1 MKRILILVSFCL
13 CLSTG
18 INAQNPISPAGVF
31 IPDPS
36 AKLGP
41 DGKMYVYGSLDIEN
55 GRYCSDSYHLL
66 SSSDMV
72 HWDLTRNIFKY
83 DRDVYAPDIAYKDG
97 RWYLYYCCP
106 DGSEWVAWSRK
117 PSGPFKH
124 DVKIEG
130 PSQIDP
136 NVFIDD
142 DGQAYYFWGQFSG
155 KGAKLNPDMQTLDWS
170 TYKDGLVTEDE
181 HYFHEGSYIFKRGDW
196 YYYTYAAVTRRFT
209 PTCLAYAMSKS
220 PLGPYEYK
228 GVIIDNVNCDPY
240 VWNDHGSVVEK
251 DGKWYVFYHRSTH
264 GDRFMRKACVE
275 PLEFRED
282 GTIVE
287 AEMTTQGT
295 AGPLDAYA
303 ALDAARACLLEGNVR
318 ITMMDGRT
326 DREMLSRMRD
336 GDWAAFKY
344 LDFGN
349 KAPKKVVMRVRS
361 VNGGSIGI
369 KINQIYTGNV
379 ATVKVPAGNDWVEVS
394 GVIDDDI
401 SGVKALIVCAN
412 GTSDNDLFDI
422 DWIRFE

>member
-1 MKRILILVSFCL
+1 MRKVLTIAAAIWMSLG
-13 CLSTG
+13 LS
-18 INAQNPISPAGVF
+18 AQNPISPAGVF

-36 AKLGP
+36 AKVGP
-41 DGKMYVYGSLDIEN
+41 DGKVYVYGSLDVED
-55 GRYCSDSYHLL
+55 GRYCSDTYHLL

-72 HWDLTRNIFKY
+72 HWELTKDIFKH
-83 DRDVYAPDIAYKDG
+83 DSDVYAPDIAYKDG

-106 DGSEWVAWSRK
+106 DGSEWVAESRK
-117 PSGPFKH
+117 PYGPFRH

-130 PSQIDP
+130 PDQIDP
-136 NVFIDD
+136 QVFIDD

-155 KGAKLNPDMQTLDWS
+155 KGAKLNPDMKTLDWS
-170 TYKDGLVTEDE
+170 SYRDGLVTEDG
-181 HYFHEGSYIFKRGDW
+181 HFFHEGSYVFKRGEW

-228 GVIIDNVNCDPY
+228 GVIIDNLGCDPY
-240 VWNDHGSVVEK
+240 VWNDHGSVIEF

-264 GDRFMRKACVE
+264 GDRYMRKACVE

-295 AGPLDAYA
+295 AGPLDGYA
-303 ALDAARACLLEGNVR
+303 ALDAYRACLLDGHVR
-318 ITMMDGRT
+318 ISMMDGRD

-344 LDFGN
+344 LDFGTR
-349 KAPKKVVMRVRS
+349 APRKVIMRVRS
-361 VNGGSIGI
+361 INGGTIGI
-369 KINQIYTGNV
+369 GFNQLYWGNAASV
-379 ATVKVPAGNDWVEVS
+379 DVPAGNVWTEVS
-394 GVIDDDI
+394 ADIDGDYAGVRAVLVRT
-401 SGVKALIVCAN
+401 SGVP
-412 GTSDNDLFDI
+412 DEDLFDV